1 MDSTEPKWK
10 QILHVT
16 SNAATVNFLFLLCC
30 IPIVTIGQAWC
41 GLYSSI
47 RYAIRGDGWFSGF
60 KAGIKTRFLRGTVAW
75 TVCLAVDLYMAANVI
90 TMAYYKVDGYIFPL
104 VMSSL
109 FLLIALMFTAAL
121 IPVNVYL
128 PGTVMQWIKNAVT
141 LTFTS
146 PVQVAAIAAMMWIP
160 VAALVL
166 FFLYGLTDLF
176 PFIMVFLLVYF
187 SLSTLVATIL
197 LKDPLIKLKNELEA
211 QARQEQEDE

>member
-1 MDSTEPKWK
+1 VDNTEPKWK

-41 GLYSSI
+41 GLYSAI

-60 KAGIKTRFLRGTVAW
+60 KAGIKTRFLRGVIAW
-75 TVCLAVDLYMAANVI
+75 TVCMAVDLYMAANVI
-90 TMAYYKVDGYIFPL
+90 TMAYYKVDGYIVPL
-104 VMSSL
+104 VMSSI

-128 PGTVMQWIKNAVT
+128 PGTVMQWLKNAVT

-146 PVQVAAIAAMMWIP
+146 PLQMIAIAVMMWIP
-160 VAALVL
+160 VAAIVL
-166 FFLYGLTDLF
+166 FFLYGMVE
-176 PFIMVFLLVYF
+176 PFYFTMVFLLVYF
-187 SLSTLVATIL
+187 ALCTLIATIL
-197 LKDPLIKLKNELEA
+197 LKDPLIRLKNEMEA
-211 QARQEQEDE
+211 DQQEAEET